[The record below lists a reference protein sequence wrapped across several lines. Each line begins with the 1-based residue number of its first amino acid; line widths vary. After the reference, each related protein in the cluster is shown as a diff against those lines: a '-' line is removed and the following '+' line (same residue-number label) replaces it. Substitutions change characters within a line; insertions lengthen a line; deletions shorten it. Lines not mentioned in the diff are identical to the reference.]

1 MDGLSD
7 EQRIEAWKSCWEKSF
22 VGMAIVQEDGTF
34 LAVNQQWVKM
44 LGVPATEFY
53 GNTFQDITPRSEVV
67 EDEEQ
72 AKLVA
77 EGLIDSYEMDKSY
90 EFVNGKKT
98 KIRLLVTRVPIN
110 TAKPFMF
117 FLARIVLRKEANASD
132 ATNSAMTAL
141 SQSQSSTSH
150 QPESK
155 HGNDFWAQVIG
166 FVVRY
171 WVAIAVGSAASVGLI
186 AGIFNEFFQMGW
198 F

>member
-7 EQRIEAWKSCWEKSF
+7 EQRIEAWKSCWEKSL

-53 GNTFQDITPRSEVV
+53 GNSFQDITPRSEVV

-77 EGLIDSYEMDKSY
+77 KGLIDSYEMDKSY

-117 FLARIVLRKEANASD
+117 FLSRIVLRKEVSD
-132 ATNSAMTAL
+132 TKL
-141 SQSQSSTSH
+141 SQLPSSAYQ
-150 QPESK
+150 QPELN
-155 HGNDFWAQVIG
+155 HGNDFWAGVISF
-166 FVVRY
+166 FVKY
-171 WVAIAVGSAASVGLI
+171 WVSIAVSSAVSVGLI
-186 AGIFNEFFQMGW
+186 AGVINEFFQMGW

>member
-1 MDGLSD
+1 MDGLDD
-7 EQRIEAWKSCWEKSF
+7 EQRVEAWKSAWEKSL
-22 VGMAIVQEDGTF
+22 VGMAIVEEDGTF
-34 LAVNQQWVKM
+34 RAVNPQWVKM

-53 GNTFQDITPRSEVV
+53 GNSFEDITPRSEVT

-77 EGLIDSYEMDKSY
+77 QGLIDSYEMDKTY
-90 EFVNGKKT
+90 EFANGKKS
-98 KIRLLVTRVPIN
+98 KIRLLVTRVPMD

-117 FLARIVLRKEANASD
+117 FLSRIVLRKEA
-132 ATNSAMTAL
+132 
-141 SQSQSSTSH
+141 STSIASQQPSFTSH
-150 QPESK
+150 HPESK
-155 HGNDFWAQVIG
+155 AGNDFWAQVIG

-186 AGIFNEFFQMGW
+186 AGIINELFQMGW